1 LTGLA
6 PGPILGYTDD
16 LDQSML
22 ADRLHATRTPA
33 RSLAVLLLCLGAP
46 ALAAAAP
53 LPPAA
58 AALGRREG
66 PGVHGRVLG
75 EVEPLSAA
83 RVYAY
88 QLADFTLRE
97 VTTNAQGGFRFSE
110 LPAGL
115 YKIIAH
121 KAGFVP
127 AVVMLTRARAE
138 TRQFLELQLAAE
150 EPGAARE
157 GEDFWAVRGRIP
169 ADVLRE
175 ITRPETPGGLQ
186 LADSPFARKEGVSV
200 ARFATEMEAMTGVE
214 QLPSMGDALVAGGQ
228 VGLEGQMGGVR
239 LGLSGDYRR
248 LGPTGAELGDAP
260 DGAGGQTSQIALQ
273 VEGGGARVALSTLSQ
288 RLVGTD
294 EQPVDFE
301 AHRLSWTQGIGEKG
315 RAHLGGGYSSQRNFY
330 SQSAV
335 APLEIPRASS
345 TWEVEG
351 SYTLEATERTS
362 FQAGMRYRDREVA
375 VATADGFGD
384 GDPALHEERLDLF
397 GRSGSRVRP
406 AVLVEYGLYTTLRDG
421 SLSFIPQGGLV
432 LQLGDDWQ
440 ASTLVSHKVSTDDA
454 PGPRDFIPAFYHESS
469 ACTQGEESCYKVLL
483 SREGEGVDVSLG
495 AVHRR
500 IGETLRLFFNEDFF
514 NHLESLYLVRG
525 DELPEL
531 QLGITRRVTPQLL
544 ARLESN
550 VGSGGGGIFYATDR
564 SRYENSVRY
573 MVTSLD
579 THYQGTATGL
589 FLAFHHL
596 EQELEPL
603 DGPGGRAVD
612 LDPGAPLPRLELQRL
627 QLMLTQDLNILL
639 DLAADWAVKLNMEVS
654 RGSTLYGADP
664 ARDDELRRR
673 ILGGFAVKF

>member
-1 LTGLA
+1 MRTTAHIPRLAMAALLGLA
-6 PGPILGYTDD
+6 VP
-16 LDQSML
+16 
-22 ADRLHATRTPA
+22 
-33 RSLAVLLLCLGAP
+33 
-46 ALAAAAP
+46 AAAAP
-53 LPPAA
+53 APDAA
-58 AALGRREG
+58 VVSAVEARVGA
-66 PGVHGRVLG
+66 GVFGRVVG
-75 EVEPLSAA
+75 EVEPLSSA

-88 QLADFTLRE
+88 QLADLSLHE
-97 VTTNAQGGFRFSE
+97 VATNAQGRFRFPE

-127 AVVMLTRARAE
+127 AVVMLTRARDDA
-138 TRQFLELQLAAE
+138 RQFLELQLATEAE
-150 EPGAARE
+150 GTEVA
-157 GEDFWAVRGRIP
+157 GEDFWAVRERIP
-169 ADVLRE
+169 PDVLRK
-175 ITRPETPGGLQ
+175 ITTPEDAFGAL
-186 LADSPFARKEGVSV
+186 LADSPFERGERLDTPG
-200 ARFATEMEAMTGVE
+200 FATEMEAMTGVE
-214 QLPSMGDALVAGGQ
+214 QIASLGDSLLTGGQ
-228 VGLEGQMGGVR
+228 VGVEGRMGAVHV
-239 LGLSGDYRR
+239 GLSGDYWR
-248 LGPTGAELGDAP
+248 LGPAGTYPDAET
-260 DGAGGQTSQIALQ
+260 GGQMRQIALQ
-273 VEGGGARVALSTLSQ
+273 LKGGPAEMSVSTHSQ

-294 EQPVDFE
+294 AEPVDFE
-301 AHRLSWTQGIGEKG
+301 VHRLSWNQEIGADSRARLSTQ
-315 RAHLGGGYSSQRNFY
+315 YSSQTNY
-330 SQSAV
+330 YGQSEI
-335 APLEIPRASS
+335 APLEIPRQSS
-345 TWEVEG
+345 SWEVEG
-351 SYTLEATERTS
+351 TYTRDTSDRTS
-362 FQAGMRYRDREVA
+362 FQSGFRYRDRTVG
-375 VATADGFGD
+375 VATAQAFGE
-384 GDPALHEERLDLF
+384 GDPTLQEERLDLF
-397 GRSGSRVRP
+397 GRSGVRVKP

-421 SLSFIPQGGLV
+421 SLSLIPQGGLV
-432 LQLGDDWQ
+432 MQLGDDWQ
-440 ASTLVSHKVSTDDA
+440 ASTLISHKVTTDDGA
-454 PGPRDFIPAFYHESS
+454 GPRDFIPAFYHESS

-483 SREGEGVDVSLG
+483 SREGESVDISLG

-603 DGPGGRAVD
+603 DATGGRAVD
-612 LDPGAPLPRLELQRL
+612 QDPGTPLPKLELQRL

-654 RGSTLYGADP
+654 RGSTHYGADP